1 MKRDSVWMGLI
12 GLVVGGLIGY
22 LVGVQSAWRERKER
36 TQVSSNPSAGAQPQG
51 LPEGHPSITTEADF
65 EALKAAVERAP
76 QNVALLA
83 SLANK
88 YYDAGRYEDSIQYY
102 QRALA
107 LDARNVSLMT
117 DLGTAHFYSGRPDE
131 AISFYNRSLDIDPR
145 HVQTLHNLVIVNLQG
160 KKDPAAARDALD
172 RLKRV
177 DPANSSI
184 AELARMIDEPAS
196 RAAPSQQPSSNPR
209 QRIF

>member
-1 MKRDSVWMGLI
+1 MGLI

-22 LVGVQSAWRERKER
+22 LVGVQSAWKER
-36 TQVSSNPSAGAQPQG
+36 GKQTLASSNPSANSQSQG

-65 EALKAAVERAP
+65 EALKAAVQRAP
-76 QNVALLA
+76 ENGALLS

-88 YYDAGRYEDSIQYY
+88 YYDAGRYEDSIQFY

-107 LDARNVSLMT
+107 LDPRNVSLMT
-117 DLGTAHFYSGRPDE
+117 DLGTAYFYSGRPDE
-131 AISFYNRSLDIDPR
+131 AINFYNRSLDIDPR
-145 HVQTLHNLVIVNLQG
+145 HIQTLHNLVIVNLQG
-160 KKDPAAARDALD
+160 RKDPAAARDALEQ
-172 RLKRV
+172 LKRV

-184 AELARMIDEPAS
+184 AELARMIEEPAS
-196 RAAPSQQPSSNPR
+196 KAAPSQQPSSNPR